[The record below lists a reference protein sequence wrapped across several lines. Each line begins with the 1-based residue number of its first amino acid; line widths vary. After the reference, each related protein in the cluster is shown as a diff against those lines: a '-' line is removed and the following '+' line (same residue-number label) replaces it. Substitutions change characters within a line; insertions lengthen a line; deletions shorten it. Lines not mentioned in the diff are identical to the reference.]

1 MNRGSALAVGVAMG
15 IALGIAM
22 HNLAL
27 GLAMGL
33 ALGLGM
39 GRSRVTSWPA
49 SISRDRAKALLAIM
63 TIVAAAMLIYYNMPA
78 AP

>member
-15 IALGIAM
+15 IALGVAM
-22 HNLAL
+22 HNLAV

-33 ALGLGM
+33 VLALGM
-39 GRSRVTSWPA
+39 SHPRVANWPA
-49 SISRDRAKALLAIM
+49 YISRDRAKALLAM
-63 TIVAAAMLIYYNMPA
+63 LFLVAAAMLIYYNLPA